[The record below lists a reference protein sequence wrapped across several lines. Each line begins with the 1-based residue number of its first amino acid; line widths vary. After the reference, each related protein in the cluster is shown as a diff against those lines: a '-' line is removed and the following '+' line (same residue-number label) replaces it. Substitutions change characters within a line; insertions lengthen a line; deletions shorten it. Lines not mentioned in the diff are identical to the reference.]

1 MRLVNGRSQCEGRV
15 EVYFNGT
22 WGSVCDD
29 LWGIQAAQVV
39 CQQLGCGMALA
50 APRSSLFGDGSGP
63 IFLDDV
69 RCLGTE
75 SNLGYCRHLG
85 LSVHNCDHHEDAGA
99 ICSGTQSLLDFTFLP
114 SNKPGRAT
122 RTQGPCWGELVLA
135 LAPRVPCLSSV
146 LGTPTANSIGHPGVK
161 K

>member
-1 MRLVNGRSQCEGRV
+1 M

-29 LWGIQAAQVV
+29 LWSIQAAQVV
-39 CQQLGCGMALA
+39 CQQLGCGVALA

-69 RCLGTE
+69 KCLGTE
-75 SNLGYCRHLG
+75 TNLGHCRHLG

-99 ICSGTQSLLDFTFLP
+99 ICSGTQSLLGLHFP
-114 SNKPGRAT
+114 T
-122 RTQGPCWGELVLA
+122 RQQTRYNHTEGL
-135 LAPRVPCLSSV
+135 RVPAGANLSW
-146 LGTPTANSIGHPGVK
+146 H
-161 K
+161 